1 MFTNLERNNMLGEL
15 NNVSWNYLLELNNM
29 FCLLKRQGNVQYQN

>member
-29 FCLLKRQGNVQYQN
+29 FCLLKRQGNV